1 MHKVILTIN
10 LSDELVKEIYDLP
23 PGTHDGIRLDT
34 AKTNNILCNCH
45 VHNRNGF
52 HPNPAQRIFD
62 VDVSST
68 KGNFLVLF
76 GKKGTKAMKIKE
88 VTLNGEL
95 EKIISFP

>member
-45 VHNRNGF
+45 DF
-52 HPNPAQRIFD
+52 
-62 VDVSST
+62 T
-68 KGNFLVLF
+68 
-76 GKKGTKAMKIKE
+76 
-88 VTLNGEL
+88 
-95 EKIISFP
+95 